1 MAVPDPP
8 RMPETRITGYRF
20 AGVALDLRRGSL
32 SIDGVEVATP
42 PLLLQLLQI
51 LCESDGRLLTRHEL
65 FDALWPGG
73 QSVSEAALSQLIWR
87 LRSLLGPY
95 GGLITTLRRSGL
107 RLEASV
113 VAEFDVPR
121 SGPKPS
127 AGVAMPPNPPR
138 AGAAMSPPDAGAGRV
153 NSAAATPEAAT
164 PSSAIL
170 PPSVLDAPTF
180 RRNRIILI
188 SAAAVALA
196 AALAVW
202 LLRDP
207 LVSDGY
213 ALRAGDLQASRR
225 DTTALMTAAFAAEE
239 AGDRDRAVALMRSLH
254 ERDTTTPV
262 PATMLAWWRSHASPA
277 EAATW
282 AAAAQARLRP
292 DSPPYLRL
300 FTDYFVARSGSAPI
314 RGPLNAALDLRP
326 SAWHLQY
333 TRAHDQLAMRE
344 FAGAL
349 RSLQQMPADL
359 PDVQVLTDV
368 LADRISLGDAA
379 AEALA
384 ARQPAIAA
392 DPVLAP
398 YLAGRIAYSHG
409 RLAEAIA
416 AWDRSAAAAE
426 EIRQYGRQLTALEY
440 ASLAAVELATA
451 DAGQRLAATRRL
463 CQTLSRQDCET
474 AMLGFLAVLDA
485 RRGDAG
491 RASATLAEAWQLNPM
506 SSPRP
511 ALLLLALENGLVPP
525 GDAAAVTT
533 EIAAEPTFAGM
544 ADLLQGWQALAGGDR
559 DGAARAL
566 DAALERGVAQT
577 YSAEDAALL
586 GARLG
591 RPAKPCRIDPPFP
604 NMLRLTACLQLRE
617 LQKNQ

>member
-1 MAVPDPP
+1 MAVPDSP
-8 RMPETRITGYRF
+8 RAPETRIAGYRF

-32 SIDGVEVATP
+32 SIDGEAVATT

-51 LCESDGRLLTRHEL
+51 LCESDGRLLTRQEL

-73 QSVSEAALSQLIWR
+73 QSVSDAALSQLVWR

-95 GGLITTLRRSGL
+95 GGLVATLRRSGL
-107 RLEASV
+107 RLEAPV

-121 SGPKPS
+121 TMPWAPVEPALPS
-127 AGVAMPPNPPR
+127 PPEAVAVT
-138 AGAAMSPPDAGAGRV
+138 SPPDTAAGERTD
-153 NSAAATPEAAT
+153 AAAADVAT
-164 PSSAIL
+164 PSSAKV
-170 PPSVLDAPTF
+170 PASASNA
-180 RRNRIILI
+180 RRSHRNRLVPASI
-188 SAAAVALA
+188 AAVVLA
-196 AALAVW
+196 AVLAVW

-213 ALRAGDLQASRR
+213 ALRAADLQASRR
-225 DTTALMTAAFAAEE
+225 DTVALMTAAFAAEE
-239 AGDRDRAVALMRSLH
+239 AGDRDRAAALMRSLH
-254 ERDTTTPV
+254 ESDTTTPV

-300 FTDYFVARSGSAPI
+300 FTGYFVARSGAAPI

-349 RSLQQMPADL
+349 RSLQQMPPDL
-359 PDVQVLTDV
+359 PDVQVLADV
-368 LADRISLGDAA
+368 LADRISLGDTA
-379 AEALA
+379 AETLA

-392 DPVLAP
+392 DSVLAP

-426 EIRQYGRQLTALEY
+426 EIRQYGRQLTATEY

-491 RASATLAEAWQLNPM
+491 RASATLAEAWQLNPL
-506 SSPRP
+506 STPRP

-525 GDAAAVTT
+525 GDVAEVAA
-533 EIAAEPTFAGM
+533 EIATEPTFAGM
-544 ADLLQGWQALAGGDR
+544 ADLLHGWQALAAGDR
-559 DGAARAL
+559 DGAGRAL

-604 NMLRLTACLQLRE
+604 NTLRLTACLQLRE
-617 LQKNQ
+617 LTKSQ

>member
-8 RMPETRITGYRF
+8 RVPETRIAGYRF

-51 LCESDGRLLTRHEL
+51 LCESDGRLLTRQEL

-73 QSVSEAALSQLIWR
+73 QSVSESALSQLIWR

-95 GGLITTLRRSGL
+95 GELITTLRRSGL
-107 RLEASV
+107 RLEAPV
-113 VAEFDVPR
+113 VAEFDLPR
-121 SGPKPS
+121 AAPRPS
-127 AGVAMPPNPPR
+127 AEAAMASNPPM
-138 AGAAMSPPDAGAGRV
+138 AGAAMSQSDSETGGGSAT
-153 NSAAATPEAAT
+153 AAAAEAT

-170 PPSVLDAPTF
+170 LPSVLNARPTH
-180 RRNRIILI
+180 RKRLVLI

-196 AALAVW
+196 AVLAVW

-254 ERDTTTPV
+254 ESDTTTPV
-262 PATMLAWWRSHASPA
+262 PATMLAWWRSHASPE

-282 AAAAQARLRP
+282 AAAAHARLRP

-398 YLAGRIAYSHG
+398 YLTGRIAYSHG
-409 RLAEAIA
+409 HLAEAIA

-426 EIRQYGRQLTALEY
+426 EIRQYGRQLSAVEY

-525 GDAAAVTT
+525 GDAAAVVT

-544 ADLLQGWQALAGGDR
+544 SDLLQGWQALAAGDR
-559 DGAARAL
+559 DGAGRAL

-617 LQKNQ
+617 LQKRQ